1 MDQAAADKGSQTARR
16 RRRGLPRGRQVDP
29 TALEE
34 VRALI
39 GTRPLARD
47 YLIENLHLIQD
58 AYGHLSAAHLAALA
72 QLMKL
77 PQAKVYEVA
86 SFYHHFD
93 VVKEN
98 ETAPP
103 AVTIRVCDS
112 IVCEMNGAHEVI
124 ERLKKIVGTDV
135 RVLHAPCIG
144 ACDKAPVAAMNKRQY
159 ANCTAEML
167 ASAAQTKASAVEL
180 PAYETFEAYRQAGG
194 YETLRKLTEGSLSRE
209 FVLGE
214 IDKAGLRGMGGAGFP
229 TARKWKFLEGTSL
242 PRAMVVNGDEGEP
255 GTFKD
260 RYCLETSPHKVIEG
274 MLIAARWIGAED
286 AYLYLRDEYPA
297 IHALLAPEIDKVVN
311 SGLNGGIRI
320 HLRRGAGAY
329 ICGEETALLESIEG
343 NRGYPRNRPPY
354 PANHGVFGRPTLINN
369 VETLYWVSDIL
380 KNGSDWFVKEG
391 RPKFY
396 SVSGRVKKPGVVRAP
411 AGVTVRQIIDDYCGG
426 MADGETFKGYLPGGA
441 SGGILP
447 ASMDNIP
454 LDFGKLEP
462 YGCFAGSAAV
472 VILSERDHIRTVAS
486 NLLRFFEDES
496 CGQCTPCRLGCSKM
510 LDLMKPKAWD
520 PSLMRELSQTMRD
533 ASICG
538 LGQAAPNP
546 VLSALTYFEGE
557 TR

>member
-1 MDQAAADKGSQTARR
+1 MDQAAAGDGPQSARP
-16 RRRGLPRGRQVDP
+16 RRRGLPRGRQIDP
-29 TALEE
+29 KALGE
-34 VRALI
+34 VRALL
-39 GTRPLARD
+39 GGRPVARD

-58 AYGHLSAAHLAALA
+58 AYGCLSAAHLAALA
-72 QLMKL
+72 QLMQL
-77 PQAKVYEVA
+77 AQAEVYEVA

-103 AVTIRVCDS
+103 GVTIRVCDS
-112 IVCEMNGAHEVI
+112 IVCAMKGSNEVI
-124 ERLKKIVGTDV
+124 DRLKTMVGKDV

-159 ANCTAEML
+159 ENCTVEAL
-167 ASAAQTKASAVEL
+167 VSAAHAK
-180 PAYETFEAYRQAGG
+180 PAPMEIPTYETFEAYREAGG
-194 YETLRKLTEGSLSRE
+194 YEALRKLTDGSLTRE

-214 IDKAGLRGMGGAGFP
+214 IEKAGLRGMGGAGFP
-229 TARKWKFLEGTSL
+229 TARKWKFLEGTPT

-274 MLIAARWIGAED
+274 MLVAARWIGADD

-297 IHALLAPEIDKVVN
+297 IHALLATEIGKIEK
-311 SGLNGGIRI
+311 SGLNGNIRI

-354 PANHGVFGRPTLINN
+354 PANSGVFGRPTLINN

-380 KNGSDWFVKEG
+380 KNGSDWFVQEG

-426 MADGETFKGYLPGGA
+426 MEAGETFKGYLPGGA

-472 VILSERDHIRTVAS
+472 VIFSERDHIRNVAS
-486 NLLRFFEDES
+486 NLLQFFEDES

-520 PSLMRELSQTMRD
+520 APLMRELSQTMRD